1 MPAPRSLYW
10 RLNWYRQ
17 SELEGA
23 LLLGRL
29 IRRCTDAALIH
40 PLTEHCADEA
50 RHACMWSRTLR
61 ALDMP
66 IVRIHRPYQAFYA
79 EALPAPRS
87 LLDVL
92 ALTNVFEQRVHAHF
106 TGELMDPEWPEAA
119 RRTFRAM
126 LRDERRHLDWV
137 GQWLATQP
145 LAAALLT
152 RIRQVDERIVVQLT
166 PYRDRLWD
174 IPGLGD
180 EGEDDDQSA
189 PEELHAAQPQH
200 SP

>member
-1 MPAPRSLYW
+1 MQARRNLYW

-29 IRRCTDAALIH
+29 IRRCPDAALIH
-40 PLTEHCADEA
+40 RLTEHCADEA
-50 RHACMWSRTLR
+50 RHAFMWSRTLC
-61 ALDMP
+61 ALNMP
-66 IVRIHRPYQAFYA
+66 LVRIYRPYQSFYA
-79 EALPAPRS
+79 EALSPPRT

-92 ALTNVFEQRVHAHF
+92 ALTNVFEHRVHAHF
-106 TGELMDPEWPEAA
+106 TGELADPEWPEAA

-137 GQWLATQP
+137 GKWLATQP
-145 LAAALLT
+145 QAASVLT
-152 RIRQVDERIVVQLT
+152 RIRQADERIVAELT

-174 IPGLGD
+174 VPGLGD
-180 EGEDDDQSA
+180 EGEDDGQPA
-189 PEELHAAQPQH
+189 TEELHTAQPQH
-200 SP
+200 PA